1 MSSGSREGAAVTV
14 DPSAREAQPLHFTP
28 NLLLL
33 SIHGKGYK
41 LNLKAVEPKHG
52 AVAVVCKPVQFR
64 PTVRVC
70 AHARRGRFQQAPQ
83 SRGAGEGLIGRQH
96 RCPAASSTRKVRGRK
111 ARALE
116 NAADFRRVMAGRKG
130 HWSCVSGSP
139 SVRRQSRLLGGEN
152 RREEKKEERER
163 GWGKGQKSA
172 GR

>member
-1 MSSGSREGAAVTV
+1 MLTQGGGG
-14 DPSAREAQPLHFTP
+14 F
-28 NLLLL
+28 N
-33 SIHGKGYK
+33 
-41 LNLKAVEPKHG
+41 KH
-52 AVAVVCKPVQFR
+52 
-64 PTVRVC
+64 
-70 AHARRGRFQQAPQ
+70 RRAE
-83 SRGAGEGLIGRQH
+83 GAGEGLVGRQH

-116 NAADFRRVMAGRKG
+116 NAADFRSAMAGRKG